1 MYSLLRKSKKFMT
14 KGKAKELLKY
24 TINLDSNLR
33 QSIAAKRA
41 TIDTEDGEGLEQ
53 EASNEEG
60 LGSKNA
66 DEPDSGPGLKWS
78 PMPAIEERITPM
90 HSQQEN
96 SQHNFRSTAITA
108 PSKKNGEVKPPAGK
122 FLRKFQPNRSQN
134 QSSL

>member
-41 TIDTEDGEGLEQ
+41 TIDTEDGEGLEE

-60 LGSKNA
+60 LDSKNA
-66 DEPDSGPGLKWS
+66 DEPDSGPGQKWS
-78 PMPAIEERITPM
+78 PMPVIEERITPM

-96 SQHNFRSTAITA
+96 SQLNFKSSAITA
-108 PSKKNGEVKPPAGK
+108 PSKKNGEVSAGE
-122 FLRKFQPNRSQN
+122 FLRNFQHGRLQN